1 VGVTQT
7 EEILAGLNA
16 AQREAV
22 EAVEGPVLVLAGPGS
37 GKTRVLTYRVAY
49 LVRECQVPAR
59 QIMAVTFTNKA
70 AREMKERLFQLLGE
84 QFRQLTIG
92 TFHAICARVLRQE
105 AEAAGISPQYVIY
118 DSADQLS
125 LVRQAIRALNL
136 DDKLYRPQS
145 MHARISQAKNEL
157 QDPAAMPA
165 GTYREEVARR
175 VYERYQALLAENGA
189 LDFDDLLMKAVLLL
203 RQDDE
208 VRAKYQRRYPF
219 ILVDEWQDTNIAQ
232 YELVRLLAGARANL
246 FVVGDE
252 DQCVV
257 AGTCIE
263 TTAGPRPVESLR
275 AGDEIVAAA
284 GHGSTAHTRIDACS
298 SRPYTGRVL
307 AITTVRGYRL
317 VATPEHCVFARFP
330 AGGRYQHVYLMYSRR
345 MGYRIGRTG
354 SIRTN
359 GVKAYPGFTE
369 RLRQERGDAIW
380 LLRACQDSGEAA
392 YWEALYAARYGLP
405 TACFYA
411 VGRQLA
417 MTEEH
422 IAELYAQIDTES
434 AAHRLASDLGLD
446 LGQPH
451 HVPQATIRGGKVRKT
466 ISFVMFGSESTKS
479 GGNRWHRNH
488 DPWHRHE
495 LSICSSDPVF
505 REQVESVLQTKPHK
519 RLYWS
524 ARRSHGDYDAL
535 DGLLGSLSSAIPDA
549 RVWKRAKLGKS
560 AYDFLPIGH
569 VLPGALVPVLEA
581 GEIMEDEVATVT
593 AELYSGDVYDL
604 SVPVCRNYV
613 AGGLVV
619 HNSIYRFRGADY
631 RNVARFRED
640 FPGAR
645 IILLERNYRSTQ
657 TILDVANAV
666 IARNVHRHPKKLFT
680 EKQGGPQ
687 ISVVEAYDQQEEGD
701 WIVGEILR
709 LVRQGDAKLGDCAVM
724 YRTNAQSRPLEDAF
738 VRRSLPYKLVG
749 ATRFYERKEIKD
761 VLAYLRLI
769 HNPYDG
775 VGLTRIINVPPRNIG
790 QQTVTTLVSW
800 AAQMG
805 VPVYAALQMLAEEG
819 GEAGARTDGSP
830 RPGEGAPLGARAKQA
845 LVSFT
850 RLLEGLIRARRELNL
865 LELLDLL
872 LEQTQYGAFVCDG
885 TEEGQARWENILELR
900 SVARDYADLPVE
912 TALSTFLEEVALVS
926 DVDTLDEKVDAPTL
940 LTLHAAKGLEYR
952 VVFIAGME
960 EKLLPHSRSMDDPE
974 QMEEERRLCY
984 VGVTRAKDRL
994 YLLHT
999 FRRTLYGESEV
1010 REPSRYLHDVPEHLV
1025 TGRRVMQP
1033 ARQPSLGLEPG
1044 RFLGRTPA
1052 GTFPSR
1058 PSEAGSRARSETFAH
1073 QEDTF
1078 AHPEDG
1084 EQTPRWQERETAT
1097 PRRGREQEPEAT
1109 RFQAGDRVIH
1119 KVFGDGI
1126 VTASKPVSGDEEV
1139 TVAFPGVGL
1148 KRLMASLAPMEKA
1161 DKDREK

>member
-1 VGVTQT
+1 MGVTQT

-37 GKTRVLTYRVAY
+37 GKTRVLTHRVAY

-84 QFRQLTIG
+84 QFRLLTIG
-92 TFHAICARVLRQE
+92 TFHAICARILRQE

-203 RQDDE
+203 RQDAE

-252 DQCVV
+252 DQ
-257 AGTCIE
+257 
-263 TTAGPRPVESLR
+263 
-275 AGDEIVAAA
+275 
-284 GHGSTAHTRIDACS
+284 
-298 SRPYTGRVL
+298 
-307 AITTVRGYRL
+307 
-317 VATPEHCVFARFP
+317 
-330 AGGRYQHVYLMYSRR
+330 
-345 MGYRIGRTG
+345 
-354 SIRTN
+354 
-359 GVKAYPGFTE
+359 
-369 RLRQERGDAIW
+369 
-380 LLRACQDSGEAA
+380 
-392 YWEALYAARYGLP
+392 
-405 TACFYA
+405 
-411 VGRQLA
+411 
-417 MTEEH
+417 
-422 IAELYAQIDTES
+422 
-434 AAHRLASDLGLD
+434 
-446 LGQPH
+446 
-451 HVPQATIRGGKVRKT
+451 
-466 ISFVMFGSESTKS
+466 
-479 GGNRWHRNH
+479 
-488 DPWHRHE
+488 
-495 LSICSSDPVF
+495 
-505 REQVESVLQTKPHK
+505 
-519 RLYWS
+519 
-524 ARRSHGDYDAL
+524 
-535 DGLLGSLSSAIPDA
+535 
-549 RVWKRAKLGKS
+549 
-560 AYDFLPIGH
+560 
-569 VLPGALVPVLEA
+569 
-581 GEIMEDEVATVT
+581 
-593 AELYSGDVYDL
+593 
-604 SVPVCRNYV
+604 
-613 AGGLVV
+613 
-619 HNSIYRFRGADY
+619 SIYRFRGADY

-701 WIVGEILR
+701 WIVGEIQR

-738 VRRSLPYKLVG
+738 VRRGMPYKLVG

-805 VPVYAALQMLAEEG
+805 VPVYAALQLLAGEG
-819 GEAGARTDGSP
+819 GEEGARADGSP
-830 RPGEGAPLGARAKQA
+830 RPGEKAPLGARAQQA
-845 LVSFT
+845 LASFT

-872 LEQTQYGAFVCDG
+872 LEQTQYGAFVRDG

-999 FRRTLYGESEV
+999 FRRTLYGESEI
-1010 REPSRYLHDVPEHLV
+1010 REPSRYLHDVPEHLL
-1025 TGRRVMQP
+1025 TGRRDKKP

-1044 RFLGRTPA
+1044 RFLGRSPA

-1058 PSEAGSRARSETFAH
+1058 PSEPGLRAGQRPSPIRRTGSRPQGGRSGRPQLRAAAGSRS
-1073 QEDTF
+1073 
-1078 AHPEDG
+1078 
-1084 EQTPRWQERETAT
+1084 PRLQASRRETGSSTRCLAT
-1097 PRRGREQEPEAT
+1097 A
-1109 RFQAGDRVIH
+1109 
-1119 KVFGDGI
+1119 
-1126 VTASKPVSGDEEV
+1126 
-1139 TVAFPGVGL
+1139 L
-1148 KRLMASLAPMEKA
+1148 
-1161 DKDREK
+1161 